1 MLLPVGQNQPARRAG
16 RPTGDHT
23 AKRAELLRAAT
34 TVIAEEGFANA
45 SLRKVAMRAGCT
57 TGAVTYY
64 FANKDDLVR
73 QLVESR
79 FDGFDA
85 MVETRLGDAGIR
97 GLLEAWLTT
106 ITDDTEF
113 WPVMFEL
120 LAHARHNPPFAALIE
135 ARYARFRERCTA
147 LLAEGQTGGTVRDD
161 IPAELLA
168 DQLSAIGDGWMLML
182 PIEPGRFTP
191 ARTRTLIDAT
201 VALIA
206 PPKQRRRPTRT

>member
-1 MLLPVGQNQPARRAG
+1 MTQNIQARRAG

-23 AKRAELLRAAT
+23 AKRGELLRAAT
-34 TVIAEEGFANA
+34 AVIAEDGFANA
-45 SLRKVAMRAGCT
+45 SLRKVAERAGCT

-79 FDGFDA
+79 FDDYDA
-85 MVETRLGDAGIR
+85 MAETSLAETDIK

-135 ARYARFRERCTA
+135 ARYARFRERCTVM
-147 LLAEGQTGGTVRDD
+147 LAEGQARGSVRDD
-161 IPAELLA
+161 ILAELLA

-182 PIEPGRFTP
+182 PIEPARFTP
-191 ARTRTLIDAT
+191 ARARALVDSVI
-201 VALIA
+201 ALIA
-206 PPKQRRRPTRT
+206 PPKQRRRSSRA